1 MKEWLA
7 RRFSWMR
14 HYRADSDLGDE
25 LKTHL
30 EMQEEDY
37 AGLGISP
44 SEARRRARLRLGST
58 PAIVEN
64 VRDLEFIT
72 LLEHAYHDF
81 LFGLRALRKSP
92 VFSLTA
98 ILTLGIGIGANTIV
112 FTLLY
117 GLLLRSLPVKD
128 AASLVRI
135 GVASPTSDPSRASS
149 VPYKLLLELR
159 RQQKSF
165 TDISGWTSGTVTM
178 DT

>member
-1 MKEWLA
+1 MAGQQMKAWLA
-7 RRFSWMR
+7 RHFSWMR
-14 HYRADSDLGDE
+14 HYRADIDLDDE

-72 LLEHAYHDF
+72 VLESAYRDF
-81 LFGLRALRKSP
+81 MVGLRALRKSP

-98 ILTLGIGIGANTIV
+98 ILTLEIM
-112 FTLLY
+112 TLLENAY
-117 GLLLRSLPVKD
+117 HDFRFGLRALRKSPV
-128 AASLVRI
+128 
-135 GVASPTSDPSRASS
+135 
-149 VPYKLLLELR
+149 
-159 RQQKSF
+159 F
-165 TDISGWTSGTVTM
+165 
-178 DT
+178 

>member
-1 MKEWLA
+1 MAGQQMKAWLA
-7 RRFSWMR
+7 RHFSWMR
-14 HYRADSDLGDE
+14 HYRADIDLDDE

-37 AGLGISP
+37 AALGISP
-44 SEARRRARLRLGST
+44 SEALRRARLRLGST
-58 PAIVEN
+58 PAIVES

-128 AASLVRI
+128 PGGLVRI
-135 GVASPTSDPSRASS
+135 GIASPTSAASRASS
-149 VPYKLLLELR
+149 VPYKLLVELR
-159 RQQKSF
+159 RRQRSF
-165 TDISGWTSGTVTM
+165 TDISGWTRR
-178 DT
+178 

>member
-1 MKEWLA
+1 MKDWLA

-14 HYRADSDLGDE
+14 HHRADSDLCDE
-25 LKTHL
+25 LKIHQ

-37 AGLGISP
+37 AGLGIPP

-72 LLEHAYHDF
+72 LLEHAYQDF

-98 ILTLGIGIGANTIV
+98 ILTLGIGIGANTVV

-117 GLLLRSLPVKD
+117 GLLLGGAFR
-128 AASLVRI
+128 
-135 GVASPTSDPSRASS
+135 
-149 VPYKLLLELR
+149 
-159 RQQKSF
+159 
-165 TDISGWTSGTVTM
+165 
-178 DT
+178 

>member
-1 MKEWLA
+1 MAGQGMKEWLA
-7 RRFSWMR
+7 GRFSWLR
-14 HYRADSDLGDE
+14 HHRTDADLGDE

-37 AGLGISP
+37 AGLGISA

-58 PAIVEN
+58 QAVVEN
-64 VRDLEFIT
+64 VRDLELIT
-72 LLEHAYHDF
+72 MLESGYRDF
-81 LFGLRALRKSP
+81 VFGLRALRKSP

-98 ILTLGIGIGANTIV
+98 ILTLGIGIGANTVV

-135 GVASPTSDPSRASS
+135 GVASPTVEPSRASHS
-149 VPYKLLLELR
+149 L
-159 RQQKSF
+159 
-165 TDISGWTSGTVTM
+165 ISCPAMSGLPE
-178 DT
+178 